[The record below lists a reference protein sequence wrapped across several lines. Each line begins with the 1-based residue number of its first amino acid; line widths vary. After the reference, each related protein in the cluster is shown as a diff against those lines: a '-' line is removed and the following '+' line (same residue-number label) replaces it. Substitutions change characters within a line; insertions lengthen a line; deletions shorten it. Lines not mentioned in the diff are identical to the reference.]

1 MHSVEEIVVS
11 AMDGIEK
18 AYEKKNI
25 DFAVSLRT
33 DKAIEE
39 KQPYMLLNIVEYP
52 NKILRKISK
61 EVNSFDKNLH
71 RLLDSMYPIMMNTNG
86 IGLAAIQVAHPV
98 RALILNIPDEDGEQ
112 PKENLIEI
120 INPIITHKNGESI
133 YQEGC
138 LSVPHFYED
147 IKRFET
153 ITINYQDRDSNTKIL
168 EADGL
173 LSIAIQHEMD
183 HLEGILFI
191 DKLPYSRR
199 KKFEKEYKRMQKEKK
214 NA

>member
-1 MHSVEEIVVS
+1 MNLS
-11 AMDGIEK
+11 
-18 AYEKKNI
+18 
-25 DFAVSLRT
+25 
-33 DKAIEE
+33 
-39 KQPYMLLNIVEYP
+39 IVEYP
-52 NKILRKISK
+52 DKRLRNKSIKVEK
-61 EVNSFDKNLH
+61 FDSELH
-71 RLLDSMYPIMMNTNG
+71 ELLEAMYPIMINTNG
-86 IGLAAIQVAHPV
+86 IGLAAIQVGIAKEV
-98 RALILNIPDEDGEQ
+98 LILNIPDEDGEQ

-120 INPIITHKNGESI
+120 INPVVTHKDGESV

-138 LSVPHFYED
+138 LSVPSFYED

-153 ITINYQDRDSNTKIL
+153 ITINYQDRDANTKTI

-191 DKLPYSRR
+191 DKLSYSRR

-214 NA
+214 